1 MNVAHRIQPV
11 DAAARSGACRT
22 ALAAEPGFADAVRGL
37 ACDMMRLHARHP
49 RAARLVST
57 QQKWLL
63 SQSIYALHFERDP
76 ADPLSGITATR
87 LLAFIRGQGT
97 VSRNTA
103 TAFLAELVAYRLL
116 CDMPGNPGR
125 RSRPLEPAGQTDEM
139 MDEWVLA
146 HMRCLNA
153 LGAAELPS
161 GIDDIR
167 RLVQLAQPRTVR
179 QLLANPHWRTPPESV
194 GLFVLTQAGAL
205 VLDDLIARIT
215 GPAPRDG
222 RYSLL
227 DVRPSAF
234 SREYR
239 VSSTHMRRV
248 FARAEKLGLIGWS
261 EPGRKGGFWLCQR
274 FFEDYL
280 SWQAIK
286 LETFADALD
295 WAKKQPAGKGRPAPR
310 QLPLASG
317 HDNAGAS
324 LGILR

>member
-1 MNVAHRIQPV
+1 MNVAHRTQP
-11 DAAARSGACRT
+11 AGTATKGGIRRA
-22 ALAAEPGFADAVRGL
+22 ALAAKPGLAGAVRGL

-49 RAARLVST
+49 RASRLVST

-87 LLAFIRGQGT
+87 LLAVIEGQGT

-116 CDMPGNPGR
+116 CDMPGNPDR
-125 RSRPLEPAGQTDEM
+125 RSRPLEPARQTDDM
-139 MDEWVLA
+139 MDEWFLA
-146 HMRCLNA
+146 HLRCLNA
-153 LGAAELPS
+153 LGIAEDPS
-161 GIDDIR
+161 AIEDSG
-167 RLVQLAQPRTVR
+167 RLVQLAQPRAVQR
-179 QLLANPHWRTPPESV
+179 LLATPHWRTPPESV
-194 GLFVLTQAGAL
+194 GLFVFTQAGAL

-215 GPAPRDG
+215 SPEPQDG
-222 RYSLL
+222 RYNLL

-234 SREYR
+234 SKEYR

-261 EPGRKGGFWLCQR
+261 EPGRKGGFWLCER
-274 FFEDYL
+274 FFDDYL
-280 SWQAIK
+280 CWQAIK
-286 LETFADALD
+286 LEAFAEALD
-295 WAKKQPAGKGRPAPR
+295 WAKRQPGGKGQRSACP
-310 QLPLASG
+310 LPLASG
-317 HDNAGAS
+317 HDNAGAP